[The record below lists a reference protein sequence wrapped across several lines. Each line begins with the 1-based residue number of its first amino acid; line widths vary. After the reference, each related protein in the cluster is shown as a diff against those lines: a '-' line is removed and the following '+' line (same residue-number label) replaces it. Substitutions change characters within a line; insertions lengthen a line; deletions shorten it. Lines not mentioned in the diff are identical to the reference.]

1 MSIWLICLILF
12 QANQWV
18 EVTPGGTAPTVRNE
32 HSAVWNSITGGLW
45 VFGGG
50 GGPLLSAVDHA
61 YSTYWKSVREIRFGK
76 AASFKKWGTGRKN
89 DLHYYDVTVLLV
101 VSGWWLGLECWDV
114 VKSRD
119 SSRFS
124 SCENAVF
131 MCRSSVF
138 AMCVVLWFC
147 HWYLCTV
154 KTCHDMFTTKVL
166 VPVLV
171 FSFCFEL

>member
-1 MSIWLICLILF
+1 
-12 QANQWV
+12 
-18 EVTPGGTAPTVRNE
+18 
-32 HSAVWNSITGGLW
+32 
-45 VFGGG
+45 
-50 GGPLLSAVDHA
+50 
-61 YSTYWKSVREIRFGK
+61 
-76 AASFKKWGTGRKN
+76 
-89 DLHYYDVTVLLV
+89 VTVLLV

-166 VPVLV
+166 VPVLM